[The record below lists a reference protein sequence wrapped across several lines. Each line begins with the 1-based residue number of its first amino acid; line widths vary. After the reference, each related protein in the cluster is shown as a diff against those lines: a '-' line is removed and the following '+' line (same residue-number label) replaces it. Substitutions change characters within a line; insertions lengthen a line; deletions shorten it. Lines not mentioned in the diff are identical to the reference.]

1 MWQIRSPVDTLFRS
15 IDTDSS
21 TEGVSWTF
29 SSPPPH
35 SFTVTPDP
43 DNAGQRLQVCVMLV
57 QYKPARR
64 LWGDGEPVPIIPML
78 CIAGAYGVCYF
89 L

>member
-15 IDTDSS
+15 TLTPALRGSL
-21 TEGVSWTF
+21 GHF
-29 SSPPPH
+29 LPPPPH

-64 LWGDGEPVPIIPML
+64 LRGDGEPVPIIPML